1 MVPLS
6 STSLEFDVQRFALR
20 RPPVVVSFHH
30 ERKELLLPFVPPQ
43 PAVIPRE
50 AFELVLRDSS
60 PRIQNSDMCAGGL
73 R

>member
-6 STSLEFDVQRFALR
+6 STRLEFDVQRFALR
-20 RPPVVVSFHH
+20 RPPDVVSFHH
-30 ERKELLLPFVPPQ
+30 EREELLLPFLLPQ

-50 AFELVLRDSS
+50 AFELVLRDSA
-60 PRIQNSDMCAGGL
+60 PRLPNRDVCAGGL